1 MKENTDKCHFTISSN
16 DSSEIKIGNSLI
28 KSSNCE
34 KVLGVKINTKL
45 TFDDHKDMCRK
56 ANNKLCA
63 LGRVT
68 LYVGLGKR
76 KLLMNSF
83 FAAQFNYYPPNIMD
97 VPQSNQQENNLIA

>member
-1 MKENTDKCHFTISSN
+1 M
-16 DSSEIKIGNSLI
+16 I

-45 TFDDHKDMCRK
+45 AFDDHKDMWRK
-56 ANNKLCA
+56 ASNKLCA

-68 LYVGLGKR
+68 PYVGLGK

-83 FAAQFNYYPPNIMD
+83 FAAQCNYYPPNIMD
-97 VPQSNQQENNLIA
+97 VPQSNQQENNLFA